1 MLMSQPASAVLTESY
16 FRALFEQS
24 NDGVFVISLDLRYLA
39 VNQQG
44 ADMLG
49 YEVEEL
55 VGMSVNDI
63 VALEQ
68 RSGGEDH
75 SSYAGKETQQ
85 PVYERIFK
93 RKDGSTFPVEVST
106 SIVYNDEGIPMH
118 IQSIVRDIT
127 DRVKLEQMKSD
138 FINRASHELRTP
150 LTTAILMT
158 ELIRDG
164 GSVEEVE
171 EFWQILINELN
182 RQKTL
187 IDRLLIAGRLESNM
201 LAIDP
206 APVELEAL
214 VTGAISSLQP
224 LAKKNEIDLQIYIP
238 ENIPK
243 VWADAIGL
251 QQVVINLVNNAVKFS
266 PQGST
271 VRIEVGV
278 FSGWVS
284 IKISDQGMGI
294 PEEELPNMFKRF
306 YRARNVT
313 LAEIPGSGLGL
324 YLVKSIID
332 ELGGD
337 IVVTSEVGKG
347 TTFDVR
353 LKTV

>member
-1 MLMSQPASAVLTESY
+1 MSKQTKSVLTESH
-16 FRALFEQS
+16 FRALFEQT
-24 NDGVFVISLDLRYLA
+24 NDGVFIISLELKYLA
-39 VNQQG
+39 ANQQG

-49 YEVEEL
+49 YDVNEI
-55 VGMSVNDI
+55 VGMSVTDV

-68 RSGGEDH
+68 RPGLPQSGPL
-75 SSYAGKETQQ
+75 SETEKQQ
-85 PVYERIFK
+85 PIYERIFK

-106 SIVYNDEGIPMH
+106 SIVYNDDGVPMH

-158 ELIRDG
+158 ELIREG
-164 GSVEEVE
+164 GSDEEVE

-206 APVELEAL
+206 GPLELRPLIEEA
-214 VTGAISSLQP
+214 VSSLMP
-224 LAKKNEIDLQIYIP
+224 LAKKSDIEIQVYFPDQVPL
-238 ENIPK
+238 
-243 VWADAIGL
+243 VFADAIGL
-251 QQVVINLVNNAVKFS
+251 QQVIINLTNNAVKFS
-266 PQGST
+266 PPGSS
-271 VRIEVGV
+271 VRIEIGV
-278 FSGWVS
+278 YSGWVS
-284 IKISDQGMGI
+284 MKITDQGMGI
-294 PEEELPNMFKRF
+294 PEKELPNMFKRF
-306 YRARNVT
+306 YRARNVS

-337 IVVTSEVGKG
+337 ILVTSQEGVG

-353 LKTV
+353 LKTA